1 MNKTFERSGAMS
13 RFLPALIEPMMIDI
27 LLIENGSGLLI
38 VGDHKIRATSSEL
51 YIVPVSTE
59 EKTTSPETT
68 VVEVIR
74 YRVAAETFG
83 MAAPLVPMRWTIING
98 KEAEFKQLLSSL
110 SENTSADYAMEVK
123 GGRWTRFLE
132 LLLSEPGGAVLQP
145 CESDDS
151 PIRQALNVMGYRFM
165 NRLTVAEISRVVA
178 MSSRHFQR
186 MFKALTGRSFVQM
199 LQEIRIRHSCALLQ
213 FTNLSVQMV
222 AETVGFSDMYHF
234 YRLFRNRCGVTPAAF
249 RLQYRY

>member
-1 MNKTFERSGAMS
+1 MS
-13 RFLPALIEPMMIDI
+13 SFLPALIEPMMIDI

-59 EKTTSPETT
+59 EKTSSPATT
-68 VVEVIR
+68 AVEVIR
-74 YRVAAETFG
+74 YRVAAETLG

-98 KEAEFKQLLSSL
+98 KKAEFKHLLIGL
-110 SENTSADYAMEVK
+110 LENHTGNQALQ
-123 GGRWTRFLE
+123 GRCGHWTRFLE

-165 NRLTVAEISRVVA
+165 NPLTVAEISRVVA

-186 MFKALTGRSFVQM
+186 MFKSLTGRSFVQM
-199 LQEIRIRHSCALLQ
+199 LQEIRLRHSCALLQ

-222 AETVGFSDMYHF
+222 AETVGFSDMHHF